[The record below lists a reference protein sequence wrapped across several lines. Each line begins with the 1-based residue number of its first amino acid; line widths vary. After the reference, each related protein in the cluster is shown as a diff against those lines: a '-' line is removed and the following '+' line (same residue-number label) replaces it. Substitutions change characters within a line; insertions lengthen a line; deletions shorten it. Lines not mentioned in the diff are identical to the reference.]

1 MIDLFLIFMDE
12 GVEHLLRDVK
22 DATVST
28 LSTDVAS
35 KLQALKGLK
44 GRLQVRF
51 QNSRILVG

>member
-1 MIDLFLIFMDE
+1 MST

-28 LSTDVAS
+28 LSTDVAE

-44 GRLQVRF
+44 NRLQVGATA
-51 QNSRILVG
+51 SA